1 METEFVVARLLRIV
15 FGGFWAGSAMFM
27 AVILEP
33 RLRALGPA
41 IQGPVMAALTPV
53 LIPVMLISATITL
66 VSGGYLTEKLWVDTD
81 YFFDSGW
88 GRAMLIGI
96 IATVLAYASGVTT
109 SFQSKKMLRMG
120 AAIQGR
126 PPAPKE
132 IAALTKQGALLRL
145 LGRTTAVLTLIAVGT
160 MASARFLH

>member
-1 METEFVVARLLRIV
+1 METEFVVARLLHIV

-109 SFQSKKMLRMG
+109 SFQSK
-120 AAIQGR
+120 
-126 PPAPKE
+126 
-132 IAALTKQGALLRL
+132 
-145 LGRTTAVLTLIAVGT
+145 
-160 MASARFLH
+160 

>member
-1 METEFVVARLLRIV
+1 
-15 FGGFWAGSAMFM
+15 MFM

-126 PPAPKE
+126 PPAPEE
-132 IAALTKQGALLRL
+132 IAALTK
-145 LGRTTAVLTLIAVGT
+145 
-160 MASARFLH
+160 

>member
-1 METEFVVARLLRIV
+1 METEFVVARLLHIV

-53 LIPVMLISATITL
+53 LIPVMLISATITI
-66 VSGGYLTEKLWVDTD
+66 VSGGYLTEKLWVDVD
-81 YFFDSGW
+81 FFFDSGW
-88 GRAMLIGI
+88 GRAIFIGL
-96 IATVLAYASGVTT
+96 IATAVAYASGVTT
-109 SFQSKKMLRMG
+109 SFQGKKMIRMG

-126 PPAPKE
+126 PPTPE
-132 IAALTKQGALLRL
+132 ELGSLTKQGALLRL
-145 LGRTTAVLTLIAVGT
+145 LGRITAVFTLIAVGT
-160 MASARFLH
+160 MASARFLV